1 MNNKIEL
8 VDVSEET
15 DNIDY
20 RVTRPHTFGKSTN
33 GEGWT
38 LGFIRKANLHLL
50 GQSSS
55 PFEGRFLALDAWQ
68 CEIGYCNSIQDAI
81 QMILNDV
88 GLRS

>member
-20 RVTRPHTFGKSTN
+20 RVTRPHTRAFP
-33 GEGWT
+33 EGWT
-38 LGFIRKANLHLL
+38 LGFIRKANLHLV

-55 PFEGRFLALDAWQ
+55 PFQGRFLALDAWQ
-68 CEIGYCNSIQDAI
+68 CELGYCNSIQDAI